1 MELILPKYEL
11 LDLTK
16 TCWTSRFHV
25 GKEYLCFPA
34 PELPLDL
41 GRGPNLYLT
50 ALSPILYF
58 TAVLNLCL
66 HVLRFIVKTCYSYS
80 VHLHKVSVYL
90 HALTF

>member
-25 GKEYLCFPA
+25 SKEYLCFPA
-34 PELPLDL
+34 PE
-41 GRGPNLYLT
+41 
-50 ALSPILYF
+50 
-58 TAVLNLCL
+58 
-66 HVLRFIVKTCYSYS
+66 VLRFIVKTCYSYS
-80 VHLHKVSVYL
+80 VHLHKLSVYL